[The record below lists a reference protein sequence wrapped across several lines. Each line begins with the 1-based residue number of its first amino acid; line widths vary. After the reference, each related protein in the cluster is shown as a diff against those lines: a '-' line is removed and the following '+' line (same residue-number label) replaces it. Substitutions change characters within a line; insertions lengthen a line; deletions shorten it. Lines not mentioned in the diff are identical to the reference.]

1 MITVGTGA
9 LYEVLPVSFH
19 LEGVGTLWER
29 SFFTGRSSLP
39 GRANIALVNSEQKN
53 KAVYLSLRLGLVKET
68 ILVLNFQLHS
78 CSRLPGAGLAGQN
91 CHSLAQNKYFFI
103 LPSIFSQG

>member
-68 ILVLNFQLHS
+68 ILVLNFQPHS
-78 CSRLPGAGLAGQN
+78 CSLFQVLDLQVRTA
-91 CHSLAQNKYFFI
+91 I
-103 LPSIFSQG
+103 V